1 MSSNKLDLL
10 LTYFCK
16 ENGWTLVKE
25 FRFDPNRRWRSDF
38 YIEANGHKVLIEY
51 EGLVASGKGGHQTMK
66 AYTNN
71 CDKYNRASLLGFK
84 LLRYTAINFRNVEF
98 DLNELK

>member
-16 ENGWTLVKE
+16 DNGWTLERE
-25 FRFDPNRRWRSDF
+25 FLFDPNRRWRSDF
-38 YIEANGHKVLIEY
+38 YIPELNCLIEY

-84 LLRYTAINFRNVEF
+84 LLRYTALNFRNVEF